1 MPHAEP
7 TLRCSSRMRNG
18 RALQREPP
26 IQTGEP
32 PAPELDSRI
41 ATPPRRHRYPPV
53 ICFACHRG
61 SQPSTRTNLLAIVIT
76 PVFQIGV
83 RHPFCIAVAGIGKA
97 FGNLD
102 AALDPLRAT
111 RPILVL

>member
-32 PAPELDSRI
+32 PAPESDSRI

-53 ICFACHRG
+53 ICFACQRG
-61 SQPSTRTNLLAIVIT
+61 SQPSNRTNLLAIVIK
-76 PVFQIGV
+76 PGKSEE
-83 RHPFCIAVAGIGKA
+83 RRVAQG
-97 FGNLD
+97 FGSTCHSRWAPYTKKKKKRN
-102 AALDPLRAT
+102 
-111 RPILVL
+111 